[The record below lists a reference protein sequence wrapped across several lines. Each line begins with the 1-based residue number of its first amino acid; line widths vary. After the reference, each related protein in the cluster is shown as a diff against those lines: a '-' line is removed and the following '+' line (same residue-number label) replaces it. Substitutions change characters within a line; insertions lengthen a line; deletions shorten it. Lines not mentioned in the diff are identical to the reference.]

1 MIYLIDDIDEN
12 GIIENIEDC
21 EIIKIEED
29 NPLCEILK
37 LLYIDE

>member
-21 EIIKIEED
+21 EIIEIEED

-37 LLYIDE
+37 LLCIDE